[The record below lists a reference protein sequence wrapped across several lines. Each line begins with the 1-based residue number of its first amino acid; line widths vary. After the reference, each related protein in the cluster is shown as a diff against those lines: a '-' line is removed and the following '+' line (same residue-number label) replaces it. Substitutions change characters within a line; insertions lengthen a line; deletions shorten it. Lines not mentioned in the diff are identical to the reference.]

1 MPRNAL
7 VKKAAFIFSNFENRM
22 SEVLARKNAI
32 TCLKEEL
39 AFVHVQNPFVLK
51 PDEANDF
58 FIQQYEALRPHQESL
73 KWRHRTR
80 QRSFRND
87 FRFAVMSLKIKTK
100 KNLCEGKCLCQSP
113 QTLTSKADP
122 QTPFV
127 FKVIVLM
134 PKRKRPRTKYGSP
147 NNGLPIMD
155 GAQVNFS
162 L

>member
-1 MPRNAL
+1 MAMPRNAV

-32 TCLKEEL
+32 TRLKEEL

-100 KNLCEGKCLCQSP
+100 KNLCE
-113 QTLTSKADP
+113 
-122 QTPFV
+122 
-127 FKVIVLM
+127 
-134 PKRKRPRTKYGSP
+134 
-147 NNGLPIMD
+147 
-155 GAQVNFS
+155 
-162 L
+162 